1 MELMEPIAVNVVLPS
16 GEQVAQ
22 LMVNPE
28 KPIMQM
34 KTQIAGLEGVR
45 SDLNVFDEF
54 SMLGCLGSLVK
65 YDRVRMYFFSFSQIH
80 AHLSREKKLEPRVRV
95 EVHQW
100 PTRSYS

>member
-1 MELMEPIAVNVVLPS
+1 MDCHTLIALEEPVQPIAMELMEPIAVNVVLPS

-45 SDLNVFDEF
+45 SDFI
-54 SMLGCLGSLVK
+54 
-65 YDRVRMYFFSFSQIH
+65 MYLMNSQFWD
-80 AHLSREKKLEPRVRV
+80 V
-95 EVHQW
+95 
-100 PTRSYS
+100 

>member
-1 MELMEPIAVNVVLPS
+1 MEPIAVNVVLPS

-54 SMLGCLGSLVK
+54 SILGCLGSLVK
-65 YDRVRMYFFSFSQIH
+65 YDQVRMQNFTFSKIYACLFFVQGESVGTQ
-80 AHLSREKKLEPRVRV
+80 SR
-95 EVHQW
+95 
-100 PTRSYS
+100 S

>member
-65 YDRVRMYFFSFSQIH
+65 YDRVRMYFFYFLTNSCLFAQGEKVGTQSQ
-80 AHLSREKKLEPRVRV
+80 S
-95 EVHQW
+95 
-100 PTRSYS
+100 

>member
-1 MELMEPIAVNVVLPS
+1 MPIAMELMEPIAVNVVLPS

-45 SDLNVFDEF
+45 SDFNVFDEF
-54 SMLGCLGSLVK
+54 SILGCLGSLVK
-65 YDRVRMYFFSFSQIH
+65 YDQVRMQNFTFSQIH
-80 AHLSREKKLEPRVRV
+80 AYLFFVQGESVGT
-95 EVHQW
+95 Q
-100 PTRSYS
+100 SQS